1 MRASVLWAQE
11 LSKRFRIGH
20 AGSGDRLDR
29 FMDRLFG
36 RRALRET
43 FWALKNVTFEVPRG
57 DSFGLVGPN
66 GSGKST
72 LLKILAHIYKP
83 TSGKVEVRS
92 RVVPFLEL
100 GWGLLEGEQT
110 GSGNI
115 HYAGTLF
122 GLSRRE
128 IDAVF
133 DDIVRFADLEQYLHT
148 PLKYYSRGMQ
158 IRLTFAIALFSRPEI
173 FLVDE
178 ILAVGDIAFRRK
190 CYDALKGLRRKEE
203 TLLFVSHDLQAIGEF
218 CDHGLFL
225 LNGQVRARGDI
236 DEVIQEYMFGA
247 WAKPAPSGPEDHAT
261 AKNRSDGRNPST
273 PGLLRDAA
281 GFLGMLIQT

>member
-1 MRASVLWAQE
+1 M
-11 LSKRFRIGH
+11 G
-20 AGSGDRLDR
+20 
-29 FMDRLFG
+29 
-36 RRALRET
+36 
-43 FWALKNVTFEVPRG
+43 
-57 DSFGLVGPN
+57 
-66 GSGKST
+66 
-72 LLKILAHIYKP
+72 
-83 TSGKVEVRS
+83 
-92 RVVPFLEL
+92 
-100 GWGLLEGEQT
+100 
-110 GSGNI
+110 
-115 HYAGTLF
+115 
-122 GLSRRE
+122 
-128 IDAVF
+128 
-133 DDIVRFADLEQYLHT
+133 
-148 PLKYYSRGMQ
+148 
-158 IRLTFAIALFSRPEI
+158 
-173 FLVDE
+173 E

-281 GFLGMLIQT
+281 RFLGMLIQT